1 MKIYSYIKRIRNIEK
16 YKDIKD
22 MLWTTK
28 YNKIIKVEKELILK
42 GYCVTIKKDIF
53 SNDNDIK
60 EFYELIYLPLINS
73 KKYPNVIDIVN
84 RINQWIE
91 KKKRY
96 IYIEIKDNKW
106 IIIWGTILSFKE
118 NWDTL
123 TSWFLAT
130 WYWYEYLYEYME
142 YLFFQYA
149 IQYNFRNISLWTTSN
164 LCWYNQWSWITVVIR
179 QKTLPII
186 TRKEKTQNIDLN
198 NINKESIIFLSDNNK
213 ECNKVIVLL
222 PKTISIEDKE
232 KYSLLEKRGL
242 DIKYNYF

>member
-1 MKIYSYIKRIRNIEK
+1 
-16 YKDIKD
+16 
-22 MLWTTK
+22 
-28 YNKIIKVEKELILK
+28 
-42 GYCVTIKKDIF
+42 
-53 SNDNDIK
+53 
-60 EFYELIYLPLINS
+60 
-73 KKYPNVIDIVN
+73 
-84 RINQWIE
+84 
-91 KKKRY
+91 
-96 IYIEIKDNKW
+96 
-106 IIIWGTILSFKE
+106 
-118 NWDTL
+118 
-123 TSWFLAT
+123 
-130 WYWYEYLYEYME
+130 ME

-164 LCWYNQWSWITVVIR
+164 LCWYNQWSWITVVIHKLR

-186 TRKEKTQNIDLN
+186 TRKGKTQNIDLN